1 MAARPRQ
8 MIRVYKSNVYTE
20 MKHVRTR
27 LNEPRV
33 FHRSAPSR
41 LALNNARINGRRF
54 CPHSYSRDLMG
65 HYQ

>member
-33 FHRSAPSR
+33 FHRSCT
-41 LALNNARINGRRF
+41 IHIGVE
-54 CPHSYSRDLMG
+54 
-65 HYQ
+65 